1 MGRLLT
7 DGIVILQLIAM
18 PLKLPTIM
26 SDSDIRESVEV
37 WSQQWTLVI
46 FCLMIVASSFLV
58 SCAYWL
64 PWSMIGVLLNPFA
77 VGLDA
82 YNTDAL
88 LASTERTLFVS
99 MRALFDR
106 KTPAE
111 PKEVLFEVSSSGR
124 STAASGRSTAAS
136 DRYSADEASSSSQRR
151 NVSTQSIRRLG
162 RIHTRL
168 PVKVIERPEEPPLPA
183 RRRKVSKPA
192 FTERS
197 MSEEIAK
204 MRRSDEPPEIG
215 RTRSL

>member
-1 MGRLLT
+1 MGSLLT
-7 DGIVILQLIAM
+7 DGIVFLQLIAM
-18 PLKLPTIM
+18 PLKLPTT
-26 SDSDIRESVEV
+26 SGSDIRESEV

-46 FCLMIVASSFLV
+46 FCPMIVASSFLV

-111 PKEVLFEVSSSGR
+111 PKEFLYEVSSGR
-124 STAASGRSTAAS
+124 STAAS
-136 DRYSADEASSSSQRR
+136 DEGSSVKLEGSSSTSQRR
-151 NVSTQSIRRLG
+151 GVSTQSIRRLG

-168 PVKVIERPEEPPLPA
+168 PVKVVERPEEPPLPA

-192 FTERS
+192 FTQRS
-197 MSEEIAK
+197 LSESIAK
-204 MRRSDEPPEIG
+204 MRQSDEPPEIG

>member
-1 MGRLLT
+1 MGSLLT
-7 DGIVILQLIAM
+7 DGIVFLQLIAM
-18 PLKLPTIM
+18 PLKLPTT
-26 SDSDIRESVEV
+26 SGSDIRESEV

-46 FCLMIVASSFLV
+46 FCPMIVASSFIV

-88 LASTERTLFVS
+88 LAATERTLFVS

-111 PKEVLFEVSSSGR
+111 PKEFLYEESSTGR
-124 STAASGRSTAAS
+124 SIF
-136 DRYSADEASSSSQRR
+136 SAFDEASSSNSQQRS
-151 NVSTQSIRRLG
+151 VSTQSIRRLG

-168 PVKVIERPEEPPLPA
+168 PVKVIERPEEPPLPV
-183 RRRKVSKPA
+183 RRRKVSKGA
-192 FTERS
+192 FEIRQLKTLSEIFSKERS
-197 MSEEIAK
+197 LSC
-204 MRRSDEPPEIG
+204 DF
-215 RTRSL
+215 

>member
-18 PLKLPTIM
+18 PLKLPTM
-26 SDSDIRESVEV
+26 SDSDIRESEV

-46 FCLMIVASSFLV
+46 FCLMIVVSSILV

-111 PKEVLFEVSSSGR
+111 PKEFLYEVSSGR
-124 STAASGRSTAAS
+124 STAASVSSCRSTAAS
-136 DRYSADEASSSSQRR
+136 DEPSSSMSQRR
-151 NVSTQSIRRLG
+151 GVSTQSIRRLG

-168 PVKVIERPEEPPLPA
+168 PVKAVERPEEPPLPA
-183 RRRKVSKPA
+183 RRRKVSKGA
-192 FTERS
+192 FEIRQLKTLSEIFSKERS
-197 MSEEIAK
+197 LSC
-204 MRRSDEPPEIG
+204 DF
-215 RTRSL
+215 

>member
-1 MGRLLT
+1 MGSLLT
-7 DGIVILQLIAM
+7 DGIVFLQLIAM
-18 PLKLPTIM
+18 PLKLPTT
-26 SDSDIRESVEV
+26 SGSDIRESEV

-46 FCLMIVASSFLV
+46 FCPMIVASSFIV

-88 LASTERTLFVS
+88 LAATERTLFVS

-111 PKEVLFEVSSSGR
+111 PKEFLYEESSTGR
-124 STAASGRSTAAS
+124 SIF
-136 DRYSADEASSSSQRR
+136 SAFDEASSSNSQQRS
-151 NVSTQSIRRLG
+151 VSTQSIRRLG

-192 FTERS
+192 FTQRS
-197 MSEEIAK
+197 LSESIAK
-204 MRRSDEPPEIG
+204 MDEPSEIG

>member
-1 MGRLLT
+1 
-7 DGIVILQLIAM
+7 M
-18 PLKLPTIM
+18 PLKLPTM
-26 SDSDIRESVEV
+26 SDSDIRESEV
-37 WSQQWTLVI
+37 WSQKWALVI

-111 PKEVLFEVSSSGR
+111 PKEFLYEVSSGR
-124 STAASGRSTAAS
+124 STAAS
-136 DRYSADEASSSSQRR
+136 
-151 NVSTQSIRRLG
+151 VSGVAPPRLTKH
-162 RIHTRL
+162 RA
-168 PVKVIERPEEPPLPA
+168 P
-183 RRRKVSKPA
+183 
-192 FTERS
+192 
-197 MSEEIAK
+197 
-204 MRRSDEPPEIG
+204 
-215 RTRSL
+215 

>member
-1 MGRLLT
+1 MGSLLT
-7 DGIVILQLIAM
+7 DGIVFLQLIAM
-18 PLKLPTIM
+18 PLKLPTT
-26 SDSDIRESVEV
+26 SGSDIRESEV

-46 FCLMIVASSFLV
+46 FCLMIVVSSILV

-88 LASTERTLFVS
+88 LAATERTLFVS

-111 PKEVLFEVSSSGR
+111 PKEFLYEESSTGR
-124 STAASGRSTAAS
+124 SIF
-136 DRYSADEASSSSQRR
+136 SAFDEASSSNSQQRS
-151 NVSTQSIRRLG
+151 VSTQSIRRLG

-183 RRRKVSKPA
+183 RRRKVSKGA
-192 FTERS
+192 FEIRQLKTPSEIFSKERS
-197 MSEEIAK
+197 LSC
-204 MRRSDEPPEIG
+204 DF
-215 RTRSL
+215 

>member
-1 MGRLLT
+1 MALGCRQRVWRLLS
-7 DGIVILQLIAM
+7 A
-18 PLKLPTIM
+18 
-26 SDSDIRESVEV
+26 E
-37 WSQQWTLVI
+37 
-46 FCLMIVASSFLV
+46 
-58 SCAYWL
+58 
-64 PWSMIGVLLNPFA
+64 LLNPFA

-111 PKEVLFEVSSSGR
+111 PKELLYEVSSSGR
-124 STAASGRSTAAS
+124 STAAS
-136 DRYSADEASSSSQRR
+136 DRYSDEASSSISQRR

-168 PVKVIERPEEPPLPA
+168 PVKVVERPEEPPLPA

-192 FTERS
+192 FTQRS
-197 MSEEIAK
+197 LSESIAK
-204 MRRSDEPPEIG
+204 MRQSDEPPEVG

>member
-1 MGRLLT
+1 MGSLLT
-7 DGIVILQLIAM
+7 DGIVFLQLIAM
-18 PLKLPTIM
+18 PLKLPTT
-26 SDSDIRESVEV
+26 SGSDIRESEV

-46 FCLMIVASSFLV
+46 FCPMIVASSFIV

-88 LASTERTLFVS
+88 LAATERTLFVS

-111 PKEVLFEVSSSGR
+111 PKEFLYEESSTGR
-124 STAASGRSTAAS
+124 SIF
-136 DRYSADEASSSSQRR
+136 SAFDEASSSNSQQRS
-151 NVSTQSIRRLG
+151 VSTQSIRRLG

-183 RRRKVSKPA
+183 RRRKVSKGA
-192 FTERS
+192 FEIRQLKTLSEIFSKERS
-197 MSEEIAK
+197 LSC
-204 MRRSDEPPEIG
+204 DF
-215 RTRSL
+215 

>member
-1 MGRLLT
+1 MGSLLT
-7 DGIVILQLIAM
+7 DGIVFLQLIAM
-18 PLKLPTIM
+18 PLKLPTM
-26 SDSDIRESVEV
+26 SDSDIRESEV

-77 VGLDA
+77 EGMDA

-88 LASTERTLFVS
+88 LTSTERTLFVS

-111 PKEVLFEVSSSGR
+111 PKEFLYEESSAGP
-124 STAASGRSTAAS
+124 STAAS
-136 DRYSADEASSSSQRR
+136 DEASSSSQRR
-151 NVSTQSIRRLG
+151 SVSTQSIRRLG

-168 PVKVIERPEEPPLPA
+168 PVKVIERPVDPPLPA
-183 RRRKVSKPA
+183 RRRKVSKGA
-192 FTERS
+192 FEIRQLKTLRETFSNERAS
-197 MSEEIAK
+197 SCNF
-204 MRRSDEPPEIG
+204 
-215 RTRSL
+215 

>member
-111 PKEVLFEVSSSGR
+111 PKEFLYEESSAGP
-124 STAASGRSTAAS
+124 STAAS
-136 DRYSADEASSSSQRR
+136 DEASSSSQRR
-151 NVSTQSIRRLG
+151 SVSTQSIRRLG